1 MRSTRKRF
9 EVRTQR
15 VRQSIRKN
23 SDRPR
28 LSVFKSG
35 RHIYVQL
42 IDDSKGHTLVS
53 ASTLETS
60 LREPK
65 KSLCNKDVAIKV
77 GKLVGQRAKE
87 AGIVKV
93 VFDKGGYKYH
103 GVVKCLADSAR
114 EFLEF

>member
-1 MRSTRKRF
+1 MRNTKRRF
-9 EVRTQR
+9 EVRAQR
-15 VRQSIRKN
+15 VRIAIRKN

-35 RHIYVQL
+35 RHLYVQL
-42 IDDSKGHTLVS
+42 IDDAQGRTIVS
-53 ASTLETS
+53 ASTLDKS
-60 LREPK
+60 LRVK
-65 KSLCNKDVAIKV
+65 NKSLCNKVVATEV

-103 GVVKCLADSAR
+103 GVVKSLADSAR